1 MLLGGASAVVGA
13 AGGGYAAVERD
24 LLPGRVR
31 LDQALH
37 RPDADLTPPVGPSG
51 TTVTGSFASRARGT
65 RVGWTLVAPP
75 DVDER
80 DLPLVVALHGA
91 RSTGAE
97 YLLRNVAMPAFLAA
111 HVRDGGRPFAV
122 VAPDGG
128 PDRYWHPR
136 ADGDDPLGM
145 VLTEPAPPHG
155 RPRAAHWPDRRHGLV
170 DGRLRRAVDRA
181 RVGRGAHRRRAG
193 RRRRGVQPRAL
204 RLGRRH
210 LARLVRLPADWRRW
224 GDLVRDPGLH
234 GLPVTVACGS
244 SDPFATTT
252 RAYRSAVHPRPAGGL
267 SAGYHTPGYW
277 RSVLPARLRFLGR
290 HLT

>member
-145 VLTEPAPPHG
+145 VLTELLPRMADRGLRTG
-155 RPRAAHWPDRRHGLV
+155 RIGVMGWSMGGFGALST
-170 DGRLRRAVDRA
+170 A
-181 RVGRGAHRRRAG
+181 RESAAG
-193 RRRRGVQPRAL
+193 RTGDVRVVVAAASSPALFASAGGTSRGSFDS
-204 RLGRRH
+204 
-210 LARLVRLPADWRRW
+210 PADWRRW

-234 GLPVTVACGS
+234 GLPVTVSCGS

-277 RSVLPARLRFLGR
+277 RSVLPAQLRFLGR